1 MSFQESPAPTHSIN
15 QEGRWHD
22 KKRGQTVISQTGL
35 QGGVQFS
42 PRGHACMTFV
52 KGGADR
58 GFTQMAILHISSHV
72 SKGTDQISEDVIYKM
87 PHANI
92 VT

>member
-15 QEGRWHD
+15 QEGRWDD

-42 PRGHACMTFV
+42 PRGQAYMTFV
-52 KGGADR
+52 MGGVDR
-58 GFTQMAILHISSHV
+58 GFTQMATLHV
-72 SKGTDQISEDVIYKM
+72 SKGTDQISVDVIHKM